1 MIIWVL
7 FNVSCNSRNKRSFV
21 SLRYLFY
28 KSFINHQ
35 ICNNNHE
42 IHIDTSDKKKNRK
55 KIQRLRYDWQWRRYT
70 FALVTRPLCALTKR
84 RTNWFSSGAT
94 TPSIRIN
101 LCIILL
107 YREILFTKSLDSSS
121 MREEKKKKKG
131 SVTVFAIFTKRA
143 TRQEIFS
150 SRQEIAFVPGER
162 CFQWKGFSLLF
173 FSEWGRPWGLK
184 RW

>member
-1 MIIWVL
+1 MFHVIVETNALSLL
-7 FNVSCNSRNKRSFV
+7 FAI
-21 SLRYLFY
+21 
-28 KSFINHQ
+28 SFINNHQ

-70 FALVTRPLCALTKR
+70 FTLVTRPLCALTKR

-121 MREEKKKKKG
+121 MREEKKKKKRERNRFRYFHEACYPARNLL
-131 SVTVFAIFTKRA
+131 VPARNCLCPWWTVLSMKRLLSLVFLRVRAPLRTKKVV
-143 TRQEIFS
+143 I
-150 SRQEIAFVPGER
+150 
-162 CFQWKGFSLLF
+162 
-173 FSEWGRPWGLK
+173 
-184 RW
+184 